1 MVLEITNANFE
12 AEVVKATK
20 PVLID
25 FWAPWC
31 GPCRMQGPVVDAL
44 AEEQNDFVVAKLNV
58 DEAPQLAQQFGV
70 MSIPTIVVVKNGAV
84 AAQAVGVQSKDGL
97 LALVAQAN

>member
-1 MVLEITNANFE
+1 MALEITVANFDS
-12 AEVVKATK
+12 EVLQAAK

-31 GPCRMQGPVVDAL
+31 GPCRMQAPVVDAL
-44 AEEQNDFVVAKLNV
+44 ATEQEDFIVGKINV
-58 DEAPQLAQQFGV
+58 DEAPELAQQFGV

-84 AAQAVGVQSKDGL
+84 AAQAVGVQSKDDL
-97 LALVAQAN
+97 LKLVSEA